1 MCRTQSWIGWRA
13 PVLALATI
21 ALAASAAGAAQMTSG
36 LAYGTTGSIGTEGM
50 LGMPAVRF
58 HSVDHGK
65 QGLGASFSLGEFE
78 VSAAVRSPDHDL
90 RWDAVHPHVQR
101 PFGSRGSAARRPREP
116 LRDGLRLGQAEP
128 AGDSR
133 RPVVPAR
140 PVGVGSSIPDRGRDP
155 YPGPQPAAER
165 EPGPDPGDGT
175 VRSRAVPRAVL
186 LGPVPRRRRV
196 RRIAPPDRS
205 LAQGRPPGPHVPN
218 PAGPPTP
225 RPPAPP
231 CRGAFFRTWPTFT
244 AAPGTQARTPRSLIS
259 GADRIFCAT
268 PLQFINAGSQS
279 Q

>member
-21 ALAASAAGAAQMTSG
+21 ALADLAAGAAQMTSG

-50 LGMPAVRF
+50 LGIPAVRF

-65 QGLGASFSLGEFE
+65 QGFGAMFSLGEFE
-78 VSAAVRSPDHDL
+78 VSAPSDHQTTTYAGTPFTLTYNDHSDPGAPPLVAQGNLFGTVSGLGRPNLLATLDGQSFLLDPSESGLQYRDL
-90 RWDAVHPHVQR
+90 
-101 PFGSRGSAARRPREP
+101 GT
-116 LRDGLRLGQAEP
+116 
-128 AGDSR
+128 
-133 RPVVPAR
+133 
-140 PVGVGSSIPDRGRDP
+140 DP

-175 VRSRAVPRAVL
+175 VRSRAVPRAVV
-186 LGPVPRRRRV
+186 LGPFPRRRRV

-205 LAQGRPPGPHVPN
+205 LAPGLTARPPVRN

-225 RPPAPP
+225 RLPAPP
-231 CRGAFFRTWPTFT
+231 CRGAFFRTGPTFT
-244 AAPGTQARTPRSLIS
+244 AASGTLARTPPSLIS
-259 GADRIFCAT
+259 AKIEYFRET